1 MGLISVI
8 RSEATRLLLEAYT
21 SLLVISLLL
30 ESKHKEVIE
39 LMPTP
44 EDLTIPDKLDS
55 LKATKQAIRQAIEAK
70 GVTVPTDA
78 TFYEYSDSIAEI
90 STGTPLPEGGTA
102 GQVLTKTADG
112 IAWQDAQGGEEYVLP
127 QATST
132 ALGGVKA
139 QEHESS
145 IQPGNSA
152 KVHIAGTPRESSN
165 DLPQGTLYVEAADLD
180 GLGAVKPTTSSS
192 YNQYTKYAIDTYADS
207 HGSIYAVLP
216 AVDFGTMGGVRVE
229 GDLPESDADYD
240 IYAVTVLGGT
250 EPTPAGYMP
259 GTLMAKI
266 ATTDNNEYGVVSFAS
281 NEDFCAYMGI
291 EYNASDWT

>member
-1 MGLISVI
+1 MLFNK
-8 RSEATRLLLEAYT
+8 R
-21 SLLVISLLL
+21 
-30 ESKHKEVIE
+30 KEVIE

-112 IAWQDAQGGEEYVLP
+112 IAWQDV
-127 QATST
+127 
-132 ALGGVKA
+132 
-139 QEHESS
+139 
-145 IQPGNSA
+145 
-152 KVHIAGTPRESSN
+152 
-165 DLPQGTLYVEAADLD
+165 
-180 GLGAVKPTTSSS
+180 
-192 YNQYTKYAIDTYADS
+192 
-207 HGSIYAVLP
+207 
-216 AVDFGTMGGVRVE
+216 
-229 GDLPESDADYD
+229 
-240 IYAVTVLGGT
+240 VT
-250 EPTPAGYMP
+250 
-259 GTLMAKI
+259 
-266 ATTDNNEYGVVSFAS
+266 FAS